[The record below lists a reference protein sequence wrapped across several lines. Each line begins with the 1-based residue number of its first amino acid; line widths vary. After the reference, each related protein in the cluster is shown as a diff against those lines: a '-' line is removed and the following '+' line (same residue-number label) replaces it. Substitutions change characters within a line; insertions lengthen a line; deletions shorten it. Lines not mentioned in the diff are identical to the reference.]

1 MVLSP
6 LGDVDDRRQTSI
18 PDGRVILHPSNGM
31 RMRQMDTQQVSK
43 LKQVGLACMLACV
56 AAAASAGERDQAK
69 RIHDR
74 IAGTPPSE
82 ATLDQMEA
90 LVRAGNPLGAANIAT
105 QAPGFYNVTL
115 KNMSVPW
122 TNRDQ
127 TVFAPLNDYAA
138 TFIGMVRD
146 DVPFNTALSADLTYT
161 VNGVTP
167 AASPSSNDHYANA
180 ESQAVNLFTALRS
193 TTQSSVQGIP
203 PAATAGFITSRAAS
217 EAFFIDGTN
226 RAMFR
231 FTLINHMCRDMEQV
245 MDTSLP
251 PDMIRQD
258 VSRSPGGDSRV
269 FLNNC
274 IGCHSGM
281 DPLARAFAYYD
292 FDNGTPEAP
301 GSMRLVYTQGTVHSK
316 YYNNDTN
323 FAPGFHTPND
333 TWTNRWRKGHNSLL
347 GWSSSLPGTGDGAKS
362 MGEELANS
370 DAFAQCQVEKV
381 FKTVCFR
388 APSNA
393 ADRAEVLA
401 MKNRFVGNGYRLK
414 QVFAEAAVH
423 CMGE

>member
-1 MVLSP
+1 
-6 LGDVDDRRQTSI
+6 
-18 PDGRVILHPSNGM
+18 
-31 RMRQMDTQQVSK
+31 MDTQVSK
-43 LKQVGLACMLACV
+43 LKQVGLAILV
-56 AAAASAGERDQAK
+56 AGVVCATASANDRDKAK

-74 IAGTPPSE
+74 IAGVPPSDQV
-82 ATLDQMEA
+82 LDQMEQ
-90 LVRAGNPLGAANIAT
+90 LVAGGDAMAAARIAT
-105 QAPGFYNVTL
+105 QNASFYNVTL
-115 KNMSVPW
+115 KNMAVPW

-127 TVFAPLNDYAA
+127 TVFAPLNDYVA

-167 AASPSSNDHYANA
+167 AASATSNQHYINA
-180 ESQAVNLFTALRS
+180 EDSAVNLFTALQPA
-193 TTQSSVQGIP
+193 TQSSVQGIP
-203 PAATAGFITSRAAS
+203 PAATAGFLTSRAAS

-231 FTLINHMCRDMEQV
+231 FTMINHMCRDMEQV
-245 MDTSLP
+245 HDTSLP

-292 FDNGTPEAP
+292 FDNGTPEMP
-301 GSMRLVYTQGTVHSK
+301 GTMRLVYTPGTVQAK
-316 YYNNDTN
+316 YFNNDTN
-323 FAPGFHTPND
+323 FAPGFRTPD
-333 TWTNRWRKGHNSLL
+333 DHWENRWRQGQNSRL
-347 GWSSSLPGTGDGAKS
+347 GWDAGLPGKGVGAKS
-362 MGEELANS
+362 LGQELGNS

-388 APSNA
+388 APGNS
-393 ADRAEVLA
+393 ADRAQVQS
-401 MKNRFVGNGYRLK
+401 MTSNFKNNGYRLK
-414 QVFAEAAVH
+414 QVFAESAVY
-423 CMGE
+423 CMGD

>member
-1 MVLSP
+1 
-6 LGDVDDRRQTSI
+6 
-18 PDGRVILHPSNGM
+18 
-31 RMRQMDTQQVSK
+31 MDTQQVSK
-43 LKQVGLACMLACV
+43 LKKLGLACLLACT
-56 AAAASAGERDQAK
+56 AATALANDRDRAK

-90 LVRAGNPLGAANIAT
+90 LVAAGNPVGAANIAT
-105 QAPGFYNVTL
+105 QAPAFYNVTL
-115 KNMSVPW
+115 KNMAVPW

-127 TVFAPLNDYAA
+127 TVFAPLNDYVA

-167 AASPSSNDHYANA
+167 AASATSNQHYINA
-180 ESQAVNLFTALRS
+180 EDSAVNLFTALQPA
-193 TTQSSVQGIP
+193 TQSSVQGIP
-203 PAATAGFITSRAAS
+203 PAATAGFLTSRAAS

-231 FTLINHMCRDMEQV
+231 FTMINHMCRDMEQV
-245 MDTSLP
+245 HDTSLP

-292 FDNGTPEAP
+292 FDNGTADAP
-301 GSMRLVYTQGTVHSK
+301 GSMRLVYTAGTVQPK
-316 YYNNDTN
+316 YFNNNTN
-323 FAPGFHTPND
+323 FAPGFVTPD
-333 TWTNRWRKGHNSLL
+333 DAWENRWRKGQNSLL
-347 GWSSSLPGTGDGAKS
+347 GWSSALPGKGTGAKT

-370 DAFAQCQVEKV
+370 NAFAQCQVEKV

-388 APSNA
+388 APGNA
-393 ADRAEVLA
+393 ADRNQVAT
-401 MKNRFVGNGYRLK
+401 MTTDFKNGGYHLK
-414 QVFAEAAVH
+414 QVFAETAAY
-423 CMGE
+423 CMGD